1 MDLTK
6 SIEDAKQKIT
16 DLEKQLA
23 NPAVLGDPKKLEQ
36 TNREYQNTKRVVE
49 IGNRYLQALKDLA
62 DAKSSLDDADEDI
75 RSLAQAQLSELEE
88 QLPTLEEDV
97 RVALVPPD
105 PADAANAI
113 VEIRAGTGGDEAALF
128 ATDLFRMYQ
137 RFADKSGRKIEIA
150 SQSQNDL
157 GGLKEIIFEV
167 KGDSAYGALKYES
180 GVHRVQRVPETEKQ
194 GRIHT
199 SAASVAVFPVVKET
213 EFKIDPK
220 DLKIEATTS
229 TGAGGQS
236 VNTTYSAVRIIH
248 EPTGILVYC
257 QEERSQ
263 KQNKERALEII
274 RARVYAH
281 EQEKKQAEMMEKRRN
296 IIGTGDRSEKI
307 RTYNYPQDR
316 VTDHRIKESWHN
328 LPGIM
333 DGEIEHII
341 GKLKLAEQEMDS

>member
-1 MDLTK
+1 MDLNK
-6 SIEDAKQKIT
+6 HIADAKEQIT
-16 DLEKQLA
+16 KLEAQLA
-23 NPAVLGDPKKLEQ
+23 DPGVLSDPKKLKEV
-36 TNREYQNTKRVVE
+36 NIAYQAMKKTVE
-49 IGNRYLQALKDLA
+49 IGERYLQAQKDLA
-62 DAKSSLDDADEDI
+62 DAKSSIDDPDEEI
-75 RSLAQAQLSELEE
+75 RSLAQAQIEELEE
-88 QLPTLEEDV
+88 LLPQLEQKV
-97 RVALVPPD
+97 RIALVPPD
-105 PADAANAI
+105 PADASDAI

-128 ATDLFRMYQ
+128 AADLFRMYQ
-137 RFADKSGRKIEIA
+137 RFAEKTGRSVEIA

-157 GGLKEIIFEV
+157 GGLKEIIAEI
-167 KGDSAYGALKYES
+167 KGDGTYGVLKYES

-199 SAASVAVFPVVKET
+199 SAASVAVFPIVEET
-213 EFKIDPK
+213 EFSIDPK

-263 KQNKERALEII
+263 KQNKERAMEII
-274 RARVYAH
+274 RARVYAY
-281 EQEKKQAEMMEKRRN
+281 EQEKKQAEMKEKRRG
-296 IIGTGDRSEKI
+296 IIGSGDRSEKI

-333 DGEIEHII
+333 DGDIEDII
-341 GKLKLAEQEMDS
+341 GKLKLAEQELDS